1 MTNSWKDIP
10 LWSWIGRLNI
20 VKMDI
25 LPKEIYRFNAIS
37 IEISRAFST
46 DLEQIIFIIVWK
58 HKRPWVAKTI
68 LKKKNRIRGITCLIS
83 DYTISSVQSLSHVW
97 LFVTPWTAMHQVSLS
112 ITNSWNLVKLMSI
125 ELMMPSNN
133 LTLCCPLLLLPSI
146 FSSIRVFSHESVVHI
161 K

>member
-1 MTNSWKDIP
+1 
-10 LWSWIGRLNI
+10 
-20 VKMDI
+20 MDI

-58 HKRPWVAKTI
+58 HKRPWVTKTI

-97 LFVTPWTAMHQVSLS
+97 LCNPMDCNAPGFPVHHELLELSQTHVHWVDDAIQQSHPLPSPSPSTFNLFQHQGLFKWVSCSHQVAKVLGVSAS
-112 ITNSWNLVKLMSI
+112 ASV
-125 ELMMPSNN
+125 
-133 LTLCCPLLLLPSI
+133 LPMNI
-146 FSSIRVFSHESVVHI
+146 
-161 K
+161 

>member
-1 MTNSWKDIP
+1 MTNSWKDTP
-10 LWSWIGRLNI
+10 LWSWIGRVNI

-37 IEISRAFST
+37 IKISRAFFT

-83 DYTISSVQSLSHVW
+83 DYTISSVQSLSRVW
-97 LFVTPWTAMHQVSLS
+97 LFVTPWTAVRQVSLS
-112 ITNSWNLVKLMSI
+112 IMNSWNLFKLMSI
-125 ELMMPSNN
+125 ELMMPSNH
-133 LTLCCPLLLLPSI
+133 LTLCRSLLLPPSI
-146 FSSIRVFSHESVVHI
+146 FPSIRVFSNESVI
-161 K
+161 RIR